1 MVYLFTEIG
10 SIILF
15 AGFFAFFSYEQKMK
29 KRIFLNKT
37 RGEFDRKIRKITYLY
52 HHIDLLEFLRDTV
65 QLFFERL
72 LHTIVHSAL
81 ITVRFFERYLTHIIR
96 MLPEKFS
103 FYKMPSAKPSAP
115 SKSPFVQSIT
125 DYKRQLRDKQ
135 EPPKQIL

>member
-1 MVYLFTEIG
+1 MIYLFTEIG
-10 SIILF
+10 SIVLF
-15 AGFFAFFSYEQKMK
+15 TGFFAFFSYEQRIK
-29 KRIFLNKT
+29 KRIILNKT
-37 RGEFDRKIRKITYLY
+37 REEFDRKIEKIVYLY

-81 ITVRFFERYLTHIIR
+81 MIVRFFERHLTHIMRI
-96 MLPEKFS
+96 LPEKFA
-103 FYKMPSAKPSAP
+103 FYKMPSVKSSTP